1 MANIQLLFL
10 SSSYLN
16 WHFLFLLELAS
27 YRPLSPPTTIPDYFD
42 FALISS
48 SLIDSFLNLDMM
60 SLISL
65 DLIIESAT
73 SPKILSY
80 TQGK

>member
-27 YRPLSPPTTIPDYFD
+27 YRPLSPPATIPDYFD